1 MKLENMQESF
11 VDKLKSLRKK
21 LAVRFPSMEMQ
32 DFEKILAKIA
42 HFHYKKKKGLIMGE
56 HREVYQFL
64 IGEGLN
70 PFTVYRWLLLERV
83 PEDIRFRLKE
93 REISQKKAVS
103 LAFRRKHET
112 REQLTES
119 VRIVGLGLI
128 RRM

>member
-1 MKLENMQESF
+1 MNLEHMQESF

-21 LAVRFPSMEMQ
+21 LAVRFPSMEMH
-32 DFEKILAKIA
+32 DFEKVLSRIA
-42 HFHYKKKKGLIMGE
+42 HFHYAKKKGLIMGV

-64 IGEGLN
+64 IGVGLN

-112 REQLTES
+112 KEQLAES
-119 VRIVGLGLI
+119 IRNVGLGLI